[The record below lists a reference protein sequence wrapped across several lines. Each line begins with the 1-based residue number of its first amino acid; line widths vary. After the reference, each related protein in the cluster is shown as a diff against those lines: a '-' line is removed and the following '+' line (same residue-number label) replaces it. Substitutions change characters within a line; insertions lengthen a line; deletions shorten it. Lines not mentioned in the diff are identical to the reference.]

1 LNEFSFSLGKLS
13 KGLVAAAGG
22 LIKYVAVP
30 LVIIYGVIALLESAG
45 GGEFAESLGLNGLMT
60 WVAVLG
66 IAIAALSF
74 FRGFYP
80 KGSRS
85 RMIFGVASMAAA
97 GAWLW
102 VLAKG
107 GDIALAGGDITLGID
122 YTGIVLLLLVAVA
135 LRGLYFVA
143 EMVSCRK
150 EWLAQL
156 P

>member
-1 LNEFSFSLGKLS
+1 
-13 KGLVAAAGG
+13 
-22 LIKYVAVP
+22 
-30 LVIIYGVIALLESAG
+30 
-45 GGEFAESLGLNGLMT
+45 
-60 WVAVLG
+60 
-66 IAIAALSF
+66 
-74 FRGFYP
+74 
-80 KGSRS
+80 
-85 RMIFGVASMAAA
+85 MIFGVASMAAA